1 LKKGMDLKKP
11 HERVLCV
18 GPLLPALRSLQEA
31 IQRQGYDVLLA
42 FTADHAVA
50 VSIANSCDAVIV
62 DAELIRA
69 EGATLAETL
78 KLARPEIPVL
88 LLDHREDQSRRD
100 ALPKGVDAAVVGK
113 SHGAVLAWLAAIFEQ
128 KHEWG

>member
-1 LKKGMDLKKP
+1 MDKKP

-18 GPLLPALRSLQEA
+18 GPLLPGLRALQEA
-31 IQRQGYDVLLA
+31 IQRQGYEVLLA

-50 VSIANSCDAVIV
+50 VSISNPCDAAIV

-69 EGATLAETL
+69 EGVTLAETL

-100 ALPKGVDAAVVGK
+100 SLPKGVDAAVDGK
-113 SHGAVLAWLAAIFEQ
+113 SHRAVLAWLAAIFEQ

>member
-1 LKKGMDLKKP
+1 MDVRKS

-18 GPLLPALRSLQEA
+18 GPLLPGLRALQEA
-31 IQRQGYDVLLA
+31 IQRQGYEVLLA

-50 VSIANSCDAVIV
+50 VSIANSCHAVIV

-69 EGATLAETL
+69 EGVTLAETL

-100 ALPKGVDAAVVGK
+100 SLPTGVDAAVVGK

-128 KHEWG
+128 KH